1 MENVL
6 REFVERFINEYPN
19 EKKKSLANNTF
30 ANFIRNE
37 VPKNIS
43 ETDIIKKEEYIV
55 KGSVGQGEWAT
66 VPWVAIY
73 DKNITNSAQK
83 GEYIVY
89 LLSVDDK
96 ILYLTFN
103 QGCTELRKEYSK
115 TETIK
120 KLKKNSNFI
129 QEKIESR
136 RFSKENINL
145 LCNGKKNENAEMY
158 EEGCI
163 FSKAYNIENLPEEY
177 ELRED

>member
-1 MENVL
+1 MENIL

-55 KGSVGQGEWAT
+55 KGSVGQGEWAA

-115 TETIK
+115 IETIK
-120 KLKKNSNFI
+120 KLKENSNFI
-129 QEKIESR
+129 QEKI
-136 RFSKENINL
+136 
-145 LCNGKKNENAEMY
+145 
-158 EEGCI
+158 
-163 FSKAYNIENLPEEY
+163 
-177 ELRED
+177 